1 MRVFLILFF
10 SSFLFGNLYAQ
21 NDKFQTV
28 FEKEENTTATYQE
41 TIRFY
46 KQLEKKYNQLQVN
59 EVGMTDS
66 GKPLHEVIISLDEDF
81 DPASIK
87 EKGKLVLMVNNAIH
101 PGESCGVDASMMLVR
116 DYLKDKKKRRQL
128 KDVVLVVIPIYN
140 IGGALNRNSTTR
152 TNQNGPHSYGFRGNA
167 KNLDLNRDF
176 IKCDSR
182 NAKTFNQLFAK
193 WNPDVFIDNHT
204 SNGADYQY
212 TMTLIATEHSKME
225 PALATYMDEQL
236 LPRLYKDMAERKWEM
251 TPYVYSNG
259 SPDTGIAGFMDSPR
273 YSSGYASLFNCISFI
288 PETHMLKPYKDRVRS
303 TYAFMDVM
311 IDAMDADRLAMQA
324 ARKKAMQKTKSKS
337 KFELS
342 WELDKSKTEQITFKG
357 YEAGYK
363 KSEVTGLDR
372 LFYDQNKP
380 YTKKIPYYNHYKAS
394 RTITRPMAYIIPQA
408 YQEIVERLKWNGVKV
423 RTLSQ
428 DIEMEVQL
436 YRIKDFKTTDYA
448 YEGHYLHSKV
458 EVDTIKRISWP
469 FFEGDFVV
477 FTNQTSNR
485 YIVETLEPQG
495 IDSYFAWNFFDG
507 ILMQKEHFSA
517 YVFEDLAA
525 EYLKNDAD
533 LKAKFEVKKLAD
545 AAFAKNGRA
554 QLDFIYKNTD
564 HYERTHRV
572 YPIARFVYDYK
583 IPINEE

>member
-1 MRVFLILFF
+1 MRLIIILFF
-10 SSFLFGNLYAQ
+10 SCFLFGSIKAQ
-21 NDKFQTV
+21 KDKYLTP
-28 FEKEENTTATYQE
+28 FEKEENTTATYE
-41 TIRFY
+41 EAINFY
-46 KQLEKKYNQLQVN
+46 KKLAKEYNQLQVN
-59 EVGMTDS
+59 EIGMTDS
-66 GKPLHEVIISLDEDF
+66 GKPLHEVVISLDEDF
-81 DPASIK
+81 DPASLK

-116 DYLKDKKKRRQL
+116 DYLKNKKKRRQL
-128 KDVVLVVIPIYN
+128 NNVVLVVIPIYN

-152 TNQNGPHSYGFRGNA
+152 TNQNGPDSYGFRGNA

-182 NAKTFNQLFAK
+182 NARTFNQLFTK

-212 TMTLIATEHSKME
+212 TITLIATEHSKMD
-225 PALATYMDEQL
+225 PSLATYMNEQL
-236 LPRLYKDMAERKWEM
+236 LPRLYKDMAEQEWEM

-259 SPDTGIAGFMDSPR
+259 TPDNGIAGFMDSPR

-288 PETHMLKPYKDRVRS
+288 PETHMLKPYKDRVKS

-324 ARKKAMQKTKSKS
+324 AREKAVKNTRY
-337 KFELS
+337 KFDFPLS
-342 WELDKSKTEQITFKG
+342 WELDESKTEQVTFKG
-357 YEAGYK
+357 YEAAYK

-372 LFYDQNKP
+372 LYYDKNKP
-380 YTKKIPYYNHYKAS
+380 YTKQIPYYNHYKAS
-394 RTITRPMAYIIPQA
+394 RTINRPMAYIIPQA
-408 YQEIVERLKWNGVKV
+408 YQGIADRLRWNGVEV
-423 RTLSQ
+423 QILGE
-428 DIEMEVQL
+428 DVEMDVQL

-448 YEGHYLHSKV
+448 YEGHYLHSQV
-458 EVDTIKRISWP
+458 EVDTIKKISWP

-477 FTNQTSNR
+477 FTNQPSNR

-495 IDSYFAWNFFDG
+495 VDSYFAWNFFDG

-525 EYLKNDAD
+525 EYLKNDPD
-533 LKAKFEVKKLAD
+533 LKAKLEAKKLTD
-545 AAFAKNGRA
+545 SDFAKNGRA

-572 YPIARFVYDYK
+572 YPVARFIYDYR
-583 IPINEE
+583 IPIKE